1 MTIEYSKK
9 IAVFGES
16 ATIDE
21 ADTFWEWLINHSDKS
36 VDLSACTYVHTVIL
50 QLLMAS
56 KVKIKAWPSHTALRS
71 LLQTAITTKGS

>member
-1 MTIEYSKK
+1 MTIEYRKK

-36 VDLSACTYVHTVIL
+36 VDLTACTYVHTVIL

-56 KVKIKAWPSHTALRS
+56 KVKIKAWPSNSALS
-71 LLQTAITTKGS
+71 SILQTAIKIKGS